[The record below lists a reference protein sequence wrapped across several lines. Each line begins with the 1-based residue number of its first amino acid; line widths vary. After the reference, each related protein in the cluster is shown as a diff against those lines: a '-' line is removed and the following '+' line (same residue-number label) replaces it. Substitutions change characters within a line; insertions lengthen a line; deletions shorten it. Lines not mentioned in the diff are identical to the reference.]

1 MKNPK
6 QKLKNVL
13 LLVTVLITFSCS
25 EELFENHL
33 HHHDE
38 DKNEIS
44 FKQFKNET
52 GINKFDYLKK
62 AGISKSTDF
71 QARTIESEFITDTIG
86 IKKYVNPANNKTTYS
101 FKIYPLSEDLNAKE
115 YYNLVYEK
123 VGTEWNEIIF
133 FNTEKNNPTDGR
145 KLESS
150 EMVYN
155 RISGR
160 EGFSEVIT
168 YSVHCNGSCSGACDG
183 FACPT
188 GECIRT
194 TITYI
199 YTGIQDSGSGN
210 NGIPTGT
217 GNNNNGNS
225 GGGSDEYSGIFI
237 PNSYDGDVDLNNVD
251 FIFAG
256 QVVAYTSSLPSN
268 LKAVMS
274 NNFWLF
280 YDIKEFFKNNGGLT
294 RANKD
299 AVEYALSNIQAIFT
313 TLSQNSNDLTTVQI
327 NQTKQSAFVF
337 LLQHGAWLSGQS
349 ATTQQSIKNYSI
361 ANSFS
366 DESEEFIG
374 EAINYCETNGNTP
387 EVLEETNNT
396 LSLLTN
402 GTINGLPVDLGDST
416 PITNMANYLSCFN
429 TTQGAVLTIAADQP
443 DAGDHDLFT
452 LNGGVGHSFI
462 TIKQGNK
469 VRSLGF
475 YPKSGAQSIVPNTIS
490 PNPND
495 FYNVPGEFHNNEN
508 TSYDV
513 SLSVP
518 ITASQLS
525 NLINGTVNFA
535 NNNPVYN
542 LSSLNCTD
550 IAIVMFE
557 TNTTVN
563 LPSCESPNI
572 LWDGQ
577 TPGTLGEV
585 LRDLPTPTGGTK
597 DTNGGTSPQNNG

>member
-6 QKLKNVL
+6 QKLKNIL
-13 LLVTVLITFSCS
+13 LLVTVLFAFSCS
-25 EELFENHL
+25 EELFENRV

-86 IKKYVNPANNKTTYS
+86 IKKYVNPTNNKTTYS

-133 FNTEKNNPTDGR
+133 FNTEKANPTDAR
-145 KLESS
+145 TLESS

-168 YSVHCNGSCSGACDG
+168 YSFHCTGCTGPCDM
-183 FACPT
+183 CNKCVST
-188 GECIRT
+188 HVS
-194 TITYI
+194 YI
-199 YTGIQDSGSGN
+199 YTGIQDSGSSN

-237 PNSYDGDVDLNNVD
+237 PNSYDGDVDLNNPD

-256 QVVAYTSSLPSN
+256 QVVAYTSSLPPN
-268 LKAVMS
+268 LKDVMS

-299 AVEYALSNIQAIFT
+299 AVVYALSNIQAIFT

-349 ATTQQSIKNYSI
+349 ATTQQSILQNLTSLEKIEKMDELADYIILNPSVLWNDLMNNRTAFDTSTGDLDNNSDDGFDTTTYSYFNPAQNWSNIPSVIPINKFVGWNRSAHPNWQCMEYSKEQLRVMGYKISNYGATGQTFQI
-361 ANSFS
+361 
-366 DESEEFIG
+366 
-374 EAINYCETNGNTP
+374 YTTQNG
-387 EVLEETNNT
+387 VNNT
-396 LSLLTN
+396 ALTN
-402 GTINGLPVDLGDST
+402 GL
-416 PITNMANYLSCFN
+416 NYLKYALSNNIPVIVGVDNHSGSPNPETDN
-429 TTQGAVLTIAADQP
+429 TTDHFIVIVGMGQDSNGKYFQFYDNASGDPTQGANI
-443 DAGDHDLFT
+443 
-452 LNGGVGHSFI
+452 S
-462 TIKQGNK
+462 NK
-469 VRSLGF
+469 LYYNSTTGII
-475 YPKSGAQSIVPNTIS
+475 SGSS
-490 PNPND
+490 M
-495 FYNVPGEFHNNEN
+495 
-508 TSYDV
+508 TSY
-513 SLSVP
+513 
-518 ITASQLS
+518 
-525 NLINGTVNFA
+525 
-535 NNNPVYN
+535 
-542 LSSLNCTD
+542 
-550 IAIVMFE
+550 AI
-557 TNTTVN
+557 
-563 LPSCESPNI
+563 
-572 LWDGQ
+572 
-577 TPGTLGEV
+577 
-585 LRDLPTPTGGTK
+585 
-597 DTNGGTSPQNNG
+597 NNGLNPYKITMIRKSKSL